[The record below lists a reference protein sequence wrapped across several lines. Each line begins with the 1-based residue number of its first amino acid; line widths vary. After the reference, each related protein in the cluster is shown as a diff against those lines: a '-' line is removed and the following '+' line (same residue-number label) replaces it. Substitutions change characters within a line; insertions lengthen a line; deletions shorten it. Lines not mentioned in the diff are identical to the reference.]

1 MKYIFIVGVGRSGT
15 TLLQSILNAHSDIA
29 FTPESHFLFHY
40 LSPKSNKK
48 LPKDKEELTNILEKD
63 DHLKRLQLDLKDL
76 THDLELDSN
85 FWINLF
91 RKILN
96 EYAKKENVN
105 TIGDKDPMN
114 SGLLKVIKKYF
125 PEALVIHIIRDPRD
139 VLLSRLKSDWG
150 TKYPLLA
157 HLGDHKVSLE
167 KAMTEGP
174 ELFQENYFETRYE
187 DLIADTE
194 NEVKKIC
201 GFLSVDFESQMLN
214 FSKSSEKLVSKEERQ
229 WKGNIFGQIM
239 TKNQGKWKKGL
250 TNFQKQISSLIIGNL
265 IVKLGYEKPVKY
277 PLYLIIFKFIFIPIE
292 IYFNRKYKLQD

>member
-1 MKYIFIVGVGRSGT
+1 MKNIFIVGVGRSGT
-15 TLLQSILNAHSDIA
+15 TLLQSILNAHSNIA

-48 LPKDKEELTNILEKD
+48 IPKDKNELIDILEKD
-63 DHLKRLQLDLKDL
+63 EHLKRLKLDHEVLA
-76 THDLELDSN
+76 HDLEFDSN
-85 FWINLF
+85 IWINLF
-91 RKILN
+91 RRILH
-96 EYAKKENVN
+96 EYAKKENVKI
-105 TIGDKDPMN
+105 IGDKDPMN

-125 PEALVIHIIRDPRD
+125 PDALVIHIIRDPRD
-139 VLLSRLKSDWG
+139 VLLSRIKSEWG
-150 TKYPLLA
+150 SKYPLLA

-167 KAMTEGP
+167 KALSEGP
-174 ELFQENYFETRYE
+174 ELFRDNYIEIRYE
-187 DLIADTE
+187 DLIGNTE

-201 GFLSVDFESQMLN
+201 GFLSVEFELQMLN

-250 TNFQKQISSLIIGNL
+250 NKFQKQISSLIIGNL

-277 PLYLIIFKFIFIPIE
+277 PLYMMIFKLIFIPIE